1 MKCICFTVNIC
12 KLWFDK
18 IKAWNFPGVP
28 LAKTVLPVRAA
39 WVQPLVRELDVS
51 HATVKIEGPEC
62 CSGELVQPDKSTF
75 RKERRKLTV
84 V

>member
-1 MKCICFTVNIC
+1 M
-12 KLWFDK
+12 
-18 IKAWNFPGVP
+18 
-28 LAKTVLPVRAA
+28 AKTVLPVQGA
-39 WVQPLVRELDVS
+39 WVQPLVRELDMS
-51 HATVKIEGPEC
+51 HATVKMEAPEC